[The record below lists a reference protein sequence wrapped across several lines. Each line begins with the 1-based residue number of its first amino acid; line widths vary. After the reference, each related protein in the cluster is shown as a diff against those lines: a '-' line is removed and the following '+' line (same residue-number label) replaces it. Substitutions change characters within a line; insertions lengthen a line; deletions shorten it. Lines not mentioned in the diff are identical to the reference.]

1 MAWSIFER
9 LLGSLT
15 EDPERDPRAL
25 TIGPGNNEIGTTYSY
40 GPGSHVIR
48 VLSDISPD
56 AVLVHQSK
64 LVGFRRVVSDSSELP
79 LVGRSVKSEMLRE
92 ARNITR

>member
-1 MAWSIFER
+1 MAWSIFDR

-15 EDPERDPRAL
+15 EDQESDPRAL
-25 TIGPGNNEIGTTYSY
+25 TIGPGSNEVGTTYSF

-48 VLSDISPD
+48 MLADISPD

-64 LVGFRRVVSDSSELP
+64 LVGFRKIVGDSSELP
-79 LVGRSVKSEMLRE
+79 LVTRSVKSEMLR
-92 ARNITR
+92 APRNITR